1 MKNAWSL
8 TAACAAILLLL
19 FYLSSTGTKYQP
31 YRPNLPMP
39 HCKRMSRACP
49 AMRRGNSHR

>member
-8 TAACAAILLLL
+8 MAACAAILLLL